1 MEKLLKM
8 SFFNGT
14 LDIQKAKEVVN
25 NTNKKLSY
33 RYGLSYRGAEAYPIS
48 KDKALEILD
57 NNNGL
62 LDVNE
67 YEDEIILN
75 EYSCNDML

>member
-33 RYGLSYRGAEAYPIS
+33 RYGLSYRGAEENHIS

-67 YEDEIILN
+67 YEDKIILN
-75 EYSCNDML
+75 EYSYNDMW

>member
-14 LDIQKAKEVVN
+14 LDIQKAKEIIN
-25 NTNKKLSY
+25 STNKKLTY
-33 RYGLSYRGAEAYPIS
+33 RYGLSYRGAEEHLIS
-48 KDKALEILD
+48 KDKALDILD

-62 LDVNE
+62 LDVDE
-67 YEDEIILN
+67 YEDKIILN
-75 EYSCNDML
+75 EYSCNDMW

>member
-33 RYGLSYRGAEAYPIS
+33 RYGLSYRGAEENPIS

-67 YEDEIILN
+67 YEDKIILN
-75 EYSCNDML
+75 EYSYNDMW